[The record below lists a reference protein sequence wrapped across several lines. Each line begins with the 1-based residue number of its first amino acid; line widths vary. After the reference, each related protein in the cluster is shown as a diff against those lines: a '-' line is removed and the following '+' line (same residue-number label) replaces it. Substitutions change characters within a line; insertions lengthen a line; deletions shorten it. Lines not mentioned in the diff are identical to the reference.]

1 MEELTEWTLKN
12 KELGKDIEKLLR
24 KWSKSPHT
32 NLHIFKI
39 ANVGKMTVADIGR
52 CQTRQSADIG

>member
-1 MEELTEWTLKN
+1 MGI
-12 KELGKDIEKLLR
+12 KEQSLGKDVEKLLR

-39 ANVGKMTVADIGR
+39 VNVGKMTVAEIGRYQTPQSTDIG
-52 CQTRQSADIG
+52 